1 MCSPDNAREVYGGVR
16 VDENVASS
24 ASRKED
30 LAVGLCSKE
39 GKHILQTR
47 QKVYRDINMTLCHRG
62 ADGSSLVRLLTA

>member
-24 ASRKED
+24 ASRKKD

-47 QKVYRDINMTLCHRG
+47 QKVYNMTLCHRG
-62 ADGSSLVRLLTA
+62 TDSSSLVRLLAA